1 MPQKALFIHSALAT
15 VSERHVHAPYTG
27 KCSNFDALNELNL
40 NYFSLCAISVYF
52 FSVTI
57 AFGLLALRHFLLS
70 AMTSINIAHVQ
81 WNGREVGLLNNIVST
96 RKISEQVVSEAV
108 GGGGCNK
115 TGLVGLVAS
124 LRVLTMAPQNLRK
137 SCFLL
142 DGINVRCG
150 GA

>member
-1 MPQKALFIHSALAT
+1 MCHQ
-15 VSERHVHAPYTG
+15 RQ
-27 KCSNFDALNELNL
+27 
-40 NYFSLCAISVYF
+40 F
-52 FSVTI
+52 FVSVTI
-57 AFGLLALRHFLLS
+57 AFGLLALHHFLLS

-115 TGLVGLVAS
+115 NWIGWVVAAS
-124 LRVLTMAPQNLRK
+124 LRVLTVAPRNLRK